1 MEVNLG
7 ILSLYFHCQ
16 MAENDQLRMTI
27 SLPFPL
33 QWLVGNVPYLL
44 KEVST
49 HIYSHLAGPST
60 RFDSIGSWD
69 WTKALGKSQIF
80 HWRFAN
86 MSEGKERK
94 KIM

>member
-1 MEVNLG
+1 MG

-27 SLPFPL
+27 SLPFPV
-33 QWLVGNVPYLL
+33 QWLVGNVPYLP

-49 HIYSHLAGPST
+49 HIYIHLAGPST

-86 MSEGKERK
+86 MRE
-94 KIM
+94 